1 MSFRDNRRADP
12 RRERIQRTLNVSG
25 AGSVLLQVQINRI
38 VQLLTLRY
46 LGVQQVL
53 DVRPGSGNAAYIN
66 RRTAGT
72 TGAVWVADTDAASEE
87 TGTYAQTPFTYRTLL
102 TQGTVTRKLVATA
115 RSYGDAVAQ
124 EMIGKT
130 EDFAQAKEDGLV
142 TGNSGAGGN
151 ANSINGLL
159 TLANA
164 TSSQV
169 VANST
174 LTTGSALVLSKL
186 DEAIDVVKGANNR
199 SDLVIFASQ
208 LGGRKLNA
216 ALQAQQQFVNE
227 TEIRGGFRVKSY
239 DGIPIVTST
248 SIPNTLTWS
257 GSVSTG
263 NTAFSGGSCTAII
276 VVNKRYVWIEDLTPQ
291 TVMPLAQTTSQS
303 QSFQMFEDLALVASN
318 PLGMSI
324 LGGISG
330 S

>member
-1 MSFRDNRRADP
+1 MSYRDNRRADP
-12 RRERIQRTLNVSG
+12 RRERLQRTLNVSG

-53 DVRPGSGNAAYIN
+53 DRRPGSGNAAYIN

-72 TGAVWVADTDAASEE
+72 TGGAWVADTDSATEE

-130 EDFAQAKEDGLV
+130 EDFAALFEDGLV
-142 TGNSGAGGN
+142 AGNSGAGGN
-151 ANSINGLL
+151 PNQINGLL

-164 TSSQV
+164 TASQV

-216 ALQAQQQFVNE
+216 ALQAQQQFINE

-248 SIPNTLTWS
+248 AISNALTWS
-257 GSVSTG
+257 GSSL
-263 NTAFSGGSCTAII
+263 TAFSGGSTTAIV
-276 VVNKRYVWIEDLTPQ
+276 VVNKRYCWIEELTPQ

-303 QSFQMFEDLALVASN
+303 QSFQMFWDGSLV
-318 PLGMSI
+318 LGNTLGISV

-330 S
+330 T